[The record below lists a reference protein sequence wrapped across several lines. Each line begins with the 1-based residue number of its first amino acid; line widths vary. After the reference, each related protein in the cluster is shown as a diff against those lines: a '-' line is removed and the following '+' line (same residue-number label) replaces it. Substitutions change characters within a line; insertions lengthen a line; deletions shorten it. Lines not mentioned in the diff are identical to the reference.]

1 MRTLN
6 HKTNKTK
13 GEIILGIDP
22 GSVRVG
28 YGAINVN
35 GRKLSLINYGIL
47 PIAAKNKR
55 DRLLELESSF
65 ISLLRSVNPNSVSME
80 KLFFCRNAKTA
91 MEVAE
96 CRGVLTLIVLK
107 HKIAL
112 SEYTPLEVKQ
122 SICGYGKADKK
133 TVARFVKELL
143 GGTPIRGHDDASDA
157 LAIAI
162 TAAFRDKYK
171 VIK

>member
-1 MRTLN
+1 
-6 HKTNKTK
+6 
-13 GEIILGIDP
+13 
-22 GSVRVG
+22 
-28 YGAINVN
+28 
-35 GRKLSLINYGIL
+35 
-47 PIAAKNKR
+47 
-55 DRLLELESSF
+55 
-65 ISLLRSVNPNSVSME
+65 
-80 KLFFCRNAKTA
+80 

-96 CRGVLTLIVLK
+96 CRGILTLIVLK

-122 SICGYGKADKK
+122 SVCGYGKADKK

-171 VIK
+171 IIK